1 MLFFLQRSA
10 SRMKSGRQRGI
21 LARLPRFGDEL
32 QQRSPELIG
41 QILLGEFLRA
51 MVGRSSSI
59 ATPLGKLSL

>member
-1 MLFFLQRSA
+1 
-10 SRMKSGRQRGI
+10 MKSGRQRGI